1 MTRCRARPNEAAV
14 TGSAEAYIPRSGDDA
29 RPNVAQRSRV
39 AGHLVAVAVA
49 GHTPWFAH
57 RRKRAERRDHEA
69 VTDRCVECNQSI
81 GTWGCWYSDG
91 AGELV
96 PYCAD
101 CAKREFP

>member
-1 MTRCRARPNEAAV
+1 MCLQTEPAHRLFSEN
-14 TGSAEAYIPRSGDDA
+14 YIPHSGDDA
-29 RPNVAQRSRV
+29 FAGLAQRSRV

-49 GHTPWFAH
+49 GHRPWYTTK
-57 RRKRAERRDHEA
+57 RKRAERHEA
-69 VTDRCVECNQSI
+69 VIDRCVECTRPI

-101 CAKREFP
+101 CAEREF